1 VGCKHSLRRG
11 RPSSVGSGRCA
22 ATAVPT
28 TVKKTLSDIDA
39 AAIRGRTV
47 VVRADL
53 NVPLEAGRIT
63 DDRRIRASLPTLR
76 ALIDAGA
83 RIVLLSHLGRPK
95 GQRNPDLSLAP
106 VSRRLGQLLGCPVS
120 LVPHVHGAKAVGPV
134 ESLPAGVIA
143 LLENTRFLPGETK
156 NDPELA
162 AAWAALGDLFV
173 NDAFATAH
181 RAHASTVGLANAMVA
196 RRRKAVAGL
205 LMARELRFLEEV
217 LRMPERPF
225 VLIIG
230 GAKIS
235 GKIGVIS
242 ELLPRVDRL
251 LIGGAMASTFFRALG
266 LDTGASLV
274 QEDSIRV
281 ARGLLEDGGER
292 LVLPV
297 DCIVAQE
304 VVEGAEARAV
314 SRTDV
319 SGEDKIL
326 DIGPE
331 SRARFTDMIE
341 RSRSIVWNGPMGVF
355 EIDAFAKGTVSI
367 AHAVANACDA
377 GALGVLGGGDSAA
390 AAEHA
395 GVVDRLTHV
404 STGGGAS
411 LELLAGASLPGVDSL
426 TDC

>member
-1 VGCKHSLRRG
+1 M
-11 RPSSVGSGRCA
+11 
-22 ATAVPT
+22 
-28 TVKKTLSDIDA
+28 KKTLSDIDA
-39 AAIRGRTV
+39 AALRDRTV
-47 VVRADL
+47 IVRADL
-53 NVPLEAGRIT
+53 NVPLDMGRIT

-76 ALIDAGA
+76 VLIDARA

-95 GQRNPDLSLAP
+95 GQRNPALSLAP
-106 VSRRLGQLLGCPVS
+106 VARRLGELLGCPVS
-120 LVPHVHGAKAVGPV
+120 LVPHAHGAKAAGPV
-134 ESLPAGVIA
+134 ASLPAGVVA
-143 LLENTRFLPGETK
+143 VLENTRFLPGETK

-173 NDAFATAH
+173 NDAFGTAH

-196 RRRKAVAGL
+196 RRRKAVAGH
-205 LMARELRFLEEV
+205 LMARELRFLEDA
-217 LRMPERPF
+217 LRLPERPF
-225 VLIIG
+225 VAIIG

-242 ELLPRVDRL
+242 ALLPRVDRL
-251 LIGGAMASTFFRALG
+251 LIGGAMANTFFRALG

-274 QEDSIRV
+274 QEDSIGV
-281 ARGLLEDGGER
+281 ARGLLEEGGER

-297 DCIVAQE
+297 DCIVASE
-304 VVEGAEARAV
+304 VAEGAEARAV
-314 SRTDV
+314 SRTAV
-319 SGEDKIL
+319 SGDDKIL

-331 SRARFTDMIE
+331 SRARFADMIE

-355 EIDAFAKGTVSI
+355 EIDAFAEGTLSI
-367 AHAVANACDA
+367 ADAVAKACDA

-390 AAEHA
+390 AAEDA

-411 LELLAGASLPGVDSL
+411 LQLLAGAPLPGVDSL
-426 TDC
+426 SDG